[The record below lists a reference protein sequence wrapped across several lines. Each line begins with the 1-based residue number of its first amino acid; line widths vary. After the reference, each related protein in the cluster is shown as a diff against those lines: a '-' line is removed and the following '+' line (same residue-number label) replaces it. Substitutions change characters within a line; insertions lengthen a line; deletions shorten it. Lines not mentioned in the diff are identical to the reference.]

1 MDKKELLKQVWEKC
15 TLQEILDAGYE
26 NEAIQAIDVLKEAEE
41 IEKESRHVSLKVN
54 FIENLADL
62 FESTPSKDLPW
73 AYEIME
79 EISNHYSDY
88 DLMHYF
94 DKADLIDHC
103 DNSYEMDN
111 YLNEK
116 RKDII
121 EEYKNEHPAMGKD
134 EFIRQ
139 VQDYSPYPFRLI
151 LCDLVDASYHIS
163 TDDLLQRLKE
173 KL

>member
-1 MDKKELLKQVWEKC
+1 MDKKELLKQVWKEC
-15 TLQEILDAGYE
+15 SLQEILEAGYE
-26 NEAIQAIDVLKEAEE
+26 TESIQAIDVLKKAEE
-41 IEKESRHVSLKVN
+41 IERESRNLSLKVD
-54 FIENLADL
+54 FMENLADL

-79 EISNHYSDY
+79 EISNHYSNSS
-88 DLMHYF
+88 LMDYF
-94 DKADLIDHC
+94 DKDDMIEYC
-103 DNSYEMDN
+103 DNSYEMDK

-116 RKDII
+116 RNDII
-121 EEYKNEHPAMGKD
+121 KEYTNEHPAMGKD

>member
-26 NEAIQAIDVLKEAEE
+26 SESIQAIDVLKEAEE
-41 IEKESRHVSLKVN
+41 IEKDSFNVSLKVD
-54 FIENLADL
+54 FMENLADL

-73 AYEIME
+73 AHEIME
-79 EISNHYSDY
+79 EISNHYSDSS
-88 DLMHYF
+88 LMKYF
-94 DKADLIDHC
+94 EKDDMIEYC
-103 DNSYEMDN
+103 DNSFEMDN
-111 YLNEK
+111 YLNKK

-121 EEYKNEHPAMGKD
+121 EEYKNEYPAMGKD

-139 VQDYSPYPFRLI
+139 VQDYSPYSFRLI